1 MALRR
6 ANCCSHHHELL
17 AHIPSGGVL
26 LENGTVLPEP
36 GIAKVPMWRVNELR
50 RDERMLPTNR
60 TVAKATIT
68 ELDLATRVNIEAQ
81 ITDARVDLLDFSH
94 FATMDT
100 RLEVYAA
107 HCAWRAYLF
116 AFLGS
121 VQDKVILD
129 IACGYSMTPVLF
141 ALAGATVYAV
151 DVAPK
156 AIATVEQFAE
166 YKGVADRMHVHVGP
180 AEILPFADAQFDLIY
195 GGAALHHVQLEPAAS
210 ELARVLKPGGK
221 GAFQD
226 PLGHNWLF
234 EFARDYL
241 PYRGKHPAKGTD
253 RPLQIHDIATFGGH
267 FTTCTYRGF
276 ELVSIGAKALHLKRG
291 SRLRHAIEGI
301 DVRLL
306 ARFPCVQRYARYVV
320 ICVTK

>member
-1 MALRR
+1 
-6 ANCCSHHHELL
+6 
-17 AHIPSGGVL
+17 
-26 LENGTVLPEP
+26 
-36 GIAKVPMWRVNELR
+36 
-50 RDERMLPTNR
+50 MLPTNR
-60 TVAKATIT
+60 TVAKDTIA
-68 ELDLATRVNIEAQ
+68 ELDLDARVSIEAR
-81 ITDARVDLLDFSH
+81 ITDARVEHLDFSR

-100 RLEVYAA
+100 RLESYAA

-116 AFLGS
+116 SFLGS
-121 VQDKVILD
+121 VQDKIILD

-156 AIATVEQFAE
+156 TIATLQRFAE
-166 YKGVADRMHVHVGP
+166 YKGVADRVHVYVGP
-180 AEILPFADAQFDLIY
+180 AETLPFADAQFDLIY
-195 GGAALHHVQLEPAAS
+195 GGAALHHVQLDQVGP

-253 RPLQIHDIATFGGH
+253 RPLHVQEIAAFGRH

-276 ELVSIGAKALHLKRG
+276 EFISVGAKALHLKRH
-291 SRLRHAIEGI
+291 SRLRRAIEGLDARI
-301 DVRLL
+301 L
-306 ARFPCVQRYARYVV
+306 ARFPSVQRYARYVV
-320 ICVTK
+320 TCVTT